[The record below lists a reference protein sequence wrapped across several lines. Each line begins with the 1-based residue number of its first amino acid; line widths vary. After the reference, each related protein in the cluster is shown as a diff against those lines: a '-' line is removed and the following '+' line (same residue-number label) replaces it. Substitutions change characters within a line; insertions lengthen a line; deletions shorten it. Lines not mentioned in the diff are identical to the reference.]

1 MVSRLVLVL
10 GDQLTPALSSLSQA
24 DKARDVVVMAEVTG
38 EADTPRHHPKKI
50 ALVFAAM
57 RNFAERLRGDGWRVL
72 YARLDDP
79 GNSQSIAG
87 ELLRHAAETG
97 AQEVIATTPGDWR
110 LIAALDTLPLPVTRL
125 EDTRFLASEAEFATW
140 AKGRKQ
146 LRMEFFYREMRRK
159 HGLLMEG
166 DKPVGGKW
174 NFDAENRK
182 PARAD
187 LFRPEPLAFAPDA
200 ITREVLDL
208 VAARF
213 GDHFGDLN
221 PFTFATTP
229 DDAEAAAA
237 HFFRTALPEF
247 GTYQDAML
255 KGEDTLYHAVLS
267 PYLNLGLLDPLDLCR
282 RAEAEWRAGR
292 APLNAVE
299 GFIRQILGWREFVRG
314 IYMLAGPGYTS
325 RNALGHT
332 RPLPAAFWGAET
344 RMACLSDVLRATRQN
359 AYAHHIQ
366 RLMVTG
372 NFALLAGID
381 PAEVHEWYL
390 SVYADA
396 FEWVEAPNTLG
407 MSQFADG
414 GMVASKPYVSSGAY
428 IDRMSDYCGGCAYD
442 VKERSGETACPFN
455 PLYWHFLN
463 RHRDRF
469 AANPRMGPVYSNL
482 DRMDGQTRAAI
493 LARAEAI
500 LDAIEAGRGP

>member
-1 MVSRLVLVL
+1 MAEQDTPLWLFA
-10 GDQLTPALSSLSQA
+10 DQLGRHFHGGEHEHRRILLVEASSALARRRFHRQKLHLILSA
-24 DKARDVVVMAEVTG
+24 
-38 EADTPRHHPKKI
+38 
-50 ALVFAAM
+50 
-57 RNFAERLRGDGWRVL
+57 
-72 YARLDDP
+72 
-79 GNSQSIAG
+79 
-87 ELLRHAAETG
+87 LRHAKADLGERATLLRADTYTEALRGYGRPVLVHEPTSHAAERFVHRLRDAG
-97 AQEVIATTPGDWR
+97 LVADILPTP
-110 LIAALDTLPLPVTRL
+110 AFALSRA
-125 EDTRFLASEAEFATW
+125 EFGHWAGERTRF
-140 AKGRKQ
+140 
-146 LRMEFFYREMRRK
+146 RMEDFYRDQRRRFSVMMV
-159 HGLLMEG
+159 GT
-166 DKPVGGKW
+166 DPVGGRW
-174 NFDAENRK
+174 NFDADNRESPPK
-182 PARAD
+182 GVNTLEVPPPYRPAEDGIDAGVRRDLDGMGIDTVGAD
-187 LFRPEPLAFAPDA
+187 GPRLFAVTPTEAGEALSQFIGHRLALFGRYEDA
-200 ITREVLDL
+200 ILGADW
-208 VAARF
+208 AM
-213 GDHFGDLN
+213 
-221 PFTFATTP
+221 
-229 DDAEAAAA
+229 A
-237 HFFRTALPEF
+237 HSL
-247 GTYQDAML
+247 
-255 KGEDTLYHAVLS
+255 LS
-267 PYLNLGLLDPLDLCR
+267 VPLNLGLLHPLDVVHA
-282 RAEAEWRAGR
+282 AESAYRDGS
-292 APLNAVE
+292 APLAATE

-332 RPLPAAFWGAET
+332 RPLPAAYWGAET
-344 RMACLSDVLRATRQN
+344 RMACLSDVVRATRQN

-414 GMVASKPYVSSGAY
+414 GKVASKPYVSSGAY